1 MSLPDHAYSDS
12 TDMVK
17 IIVQTVQSQDRVLK
31 ELFGHL
37 SKLLGCKQKIIDLL
51 PKIEV
56 ALNNIKEADNSV
68 MQMQGK
74 RQREIWH
81 LLKIA
86 CVAGESN
93 EVSPEPPLLQT
104 KHPQRPQPLL
114 TGLVDQALHQLC
126 SPSLDTLQG
135 LNVLVMRGP
144 KLNTALEV
152 LPHQSRV
159 QEDDHLPGPVGCTI
173 PDTSQ
178 DAVGLLGHLG
188 TLLVHVQASINQ
200 IPVALFLRHEFVLQF
215 SDLEHQP

>member
-1 MSLPDHAYSDS
+1 
-12 TDMVK
+12 MVK

-86 CVAGESN
+86 CTQSSSRSLVSSSLEGTASTPAATWVPQSSSEYAPHPLSSMATPGDGENFVDVIEENLNYLDRFS
-93 EVSPEPPLLQT
+93 SMLQEAREE
-104 KHPQRPQPLL
+104 QNNSL
-114 TGLVDQALHQLC
+114 TNFDWSWL
-126 SPSLDTLQG
+126 
-135 LNVLVMRGP
+135 
-144 KLNTALEV
+144 K
-152 LPHQSRV
+152 
-159 QEDDHLPGPVGCTI
+159 
-173 PDTSQ
+173 
-178 DAVGLLGHLG
+178 
-188 TLLVHVQASINQ
+188 
-200 IPVALFLRHEFVLQF
+200 
-215 SDLEHQP
+215 